1 MENQFYPK
9 QNLYELEKNQPL
21 MTVRIWRKSK
31 AYKLPLK
38 VLKNNFIHTHR
49 QKHTHAQMH
58 VYVRRSLN
66 CKEK

>member
-1 MENQFYPK
+1 MEIQFYPK

-38 VLKNNFIHTHR
+38 VLKNNFIHTHTG
-49 QKHTHAQMH
+49 KNTCMH
-58 VYVRRSLN
+58 KCMYMLGGH
-66 CKEK
+66 